1 MQPGVLLDLPPSDAV
16 PVVPGALRDMA
27 RDDAAVA
34 EASAVYANEY
44 LAEVTREQERQ
55 VEIMEQA
62 LQNSIDDSLSSLQQR
77 LERQHEDEAKGKDM
91 RIAIRTTNEQIDA
104 LTAGLR
110 QRREDLKRRR
120 VTSVETPRVVG
131 VAAIIPGP
139 VPRVTEQGQRGGD
152 NTAVESAAMRVAMEY
167 EQGHDRLPVDVS
179 KTGVGYDVRS
189 EGADSEVR
197 YIEVK
202 GHVSTG
208 DVTLYYTEWQMAH
221 RMGDEFFIYE
231 IDHALTDPQ
240 MRIVQDPAGKG
251 IEPTE
256 RTVEYYIKAEELRA
270 VALPA
275 GEEKEDA

>member
-1 MQPGVLLDLPPSDAV
+1 MTPPSPRPA
-16 PVVPGALRDMA
+16 
-27 RDDAAVA
+27 
-34 EASAVYANEY
+34 AVYANEY
-44 LAEVTREQERQ
+44 LAEVTNEQERQ

-131 VAAIIPGP
+131 VAAVIPGP
-139 VPRVTEQGQRGGD
+139 VPRVAEQGQRGGD
-152 NTAVESAAMRVAMEY
+152 NTAVETAAMQVAMEY
-167 EQGHDRLPVDVS
+167 ERGHGRVPVDVS

-189 EGADSEVR
+189 EGSDSEVR

-202 GHVSTG
+202 GHASTG

-221 RMGDEFFIYE
+221 RMGEEFFIYDV
-231 IDHALTDPQ
+231 DHALTNPQ
-240 MRIVQDPAGKG
+240 LRIVQDPVGKG
-251 IEPTE
+251 IEPVE
-256 RTVEYYIKAEELRA
+256 RVVEYFIDSGQLQA
-270 VALPA
+270 V
-275 GEEKEDA
+275 GESVGREADA